1 MGNPMAN
8 TQIRLL
14 VVDDE
19 PALREVISSTLV
31 ARGYDVVTAKD
42 GLEALDQLVESLPDM
57 IISDLKMPRMS
68 GFEFLAVVRQRF
80 PHVPVI
86 ATSGE
91 FWGKQVA
98 SRSTGRRLF
107 GKGQLY
113 DEPVVRHDCGIGC
126 CFSHQAAT
134 SSGACKLLMR
144 K

>member
-91 FWGKQVA
+91 FWGGKLPAGVLADAYLEKGNYTTNQLCATITGLVA
-98 SRSTGRRLF
+98 ASPIRPRPAVARAS
-107 GKGQLY
+107 
-113 DEPVVRHDCGIGC
+113 C
-126 CFSHQAAT
+126 
-134 SSGACKLLMR
+134 
-144 K
+144 

>member
-57 IISDLKMPRMS
+57 IKKATDSKLKQAFQSHLAETKGHPLSSPSRGPSGSAHPLGYASAPPCLMNINCCPQSGRGFVRM
-68 GFEFLAVVRQRF
+68 R
-80 PHVPVI
+80 PHRAYVPV
-86 ATSGE
+86 GM
-91 FWGKQVA
+91 
-98 SRSTGRRLF
+98 
-107 GKGQLY
+107 
-113 DEPVVRHDCGIGC
+113 H
-126 CFSHQAAT
+126 
-134 SSGACKLLMR
+134 
-144 K
+144 

>member
-1 MGNPMAN
+1 MAN

-91 FWGKQVA
+91 F
-98 SRSTGRRLF
+98 
-107 GKGQLY
+107 
-113 DEPVVRHDCGIGC
+113 
-126 CFSHQAAT
+126 
-134 SSGACKLLMR
+134 
-144 K
+144 